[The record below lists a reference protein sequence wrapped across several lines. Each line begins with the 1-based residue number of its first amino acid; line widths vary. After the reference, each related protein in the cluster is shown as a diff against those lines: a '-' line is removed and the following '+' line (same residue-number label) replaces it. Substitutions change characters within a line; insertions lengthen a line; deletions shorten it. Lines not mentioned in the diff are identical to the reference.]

1 MDTNNSQYFLQLC
14 DWLLCM
20 LIRANTKFV
29 DNSCYYYLIINHQ
42 SEMQMV
48 DDILRNVKEEEVYF
62 VFLAQELD
70 GEIKCIW

>member
-1 MDTNNSQYFLQLC
+1 MKNGYKYFSIFFTALSLVI
-14 DWLLCM
+14 M

-48 DDILRNVKEEEVYF
+48 DDILRN
-62 VFLAQELD
+62 
-70 GEIKCIW
+70 

>member
-1 MDTNNSQYFLQLC
+1 
-14 DWLLCM
+14 M